1 MLDKKNGHQFLFQEI
16 FPPFFFLL
24 SALFLTFTFAREAF
38 TKTLI
43 KQLIVEL
50 KTAQK
55 AVK

>member
-1 MLDKKNGHQFLFQEI
+1 MVISFYFKKY
-16 FPPFFFLL
+16 FPPFFFL